1 MKTEHNRRIGRRP
14 ESGPRRTVGPGAKT
28 KPVSPPEPLDSG
40 KAIVIKPMTKLER
53 T

>member
-14 ESGPRRTVGPGAKT
+14 ASGLQPAAGPGAKT
-28 KPVSPPEPLDSG
+28 KPVSHPEPLDSG
-40 KAIVIKPMTKLER
+40 MAIEIKPMTRWEK